1 MEQYSQYG
9 HQPGQNQY
17 YDGTSPMSFNFGN
30 NHAGSRSG
38 LHIDQ
43 YNDVYPSTGAP
54 TFDPIRD
61 PLANAHD
68 CACGPRCIC
77 EASSCVCAGGS
88 CFCDPLNDDENTSET
103 PQQQVGQS
111 SDKHSWGTMVERLKS
126 EVALG
131 MKAEVEPLH
140 ETIKQLQEEHS
151 RLREET
157 SQLQEERSRQ
167 RAEITAARG
176 KLKIPPPIFKPV
188 VAAML
193 GLLGM
198 SHPKCEVPGPL
209 NAGEPPRV
217 DENGVELFNPTWKG
231 TANGAQPLV
240 IATVKLVI
248 SNENA
253 KRTLP
258 ASCGD
263 LNKELEVLIAL
274 AAVQHFS
281 TKQKAYKAQT
291 DPKYAAAAA
300 HKMFRNRV
308 DNRTKRTATLRR
320 SVIDK
325 LEDKYGP
332 ENCVGALALVH
343 ADWGSEDGTDAGEAD
358 PEEWTASQGASGDP
372 KRGRECCKPE
382 WRSDMLDRFYG
393 VLDTLE
399 RQEDVPKKLPV
410 GGKNRPSSGGKDL
423 RKDAFCVDRFRG
435 FPENSLKGP
444 PKKHAPYVSCVNQAW
459 AETHQGEGELV
470 ADPPSFTIF
479 KLAIPDSDF
488 DAQALALLGIKIVP
502 EVV

>member
-9 HQPGQNQY
+9 HQPGQNQE
-17 YDGTSPMSFNFGN
+17 SAHMFG
-30 NHAGSRSG
+30 
-38 LHIDQ
+38 Q
-43 YNDVYPSTGAP
+43 DVYPSAGAP

-68 CACGPRCIC
+68 CACGSRCIC
-77 EASSCVCAGGS
+77 EASSCVCTGGS
-88 CFCDPLNDDENTSET
+88 CFCDPLNDNEDTSGT

-176 KLKIPPPIFKPV
+176 KIKIPPPIFKPV

-198 SHPKCEVPGPL
+198 SHSKCEVPGPL

-248 SNENA
+248 SNERA

-263 LNKELEVLIAL
+263 LNKELEVFIAL

-281 TKQKAYKAQT
+281 TKQKKYKAQT
-291 DPKYAAAAA
+291 EPRYAVAAAR
-300 HKMFRNRV
+300 KSIRNLIDTRS
-308 DNRTKRTATLRR
+308 KRAATLRR
-320 SVIDK
+320 SAIDK
-325 LEDKYGP
+325 LEETYGP

-343 ADWGSEDGTDAGEAD
+343 ADWGSEDGMDAGEAD
-358 PEEWTASQGASGDP
+358 PEQWTASKAASGDP

-393 VLDTLE
+393 ILDTLE

-410 GGKNRPSSGGKDL
+410 GGKNRPSAGGKDL
-423 RKDAFCVDRFRG
+423 RKNAFRVDRFRG

-459 AETHQGEGELV
+459 AETHRGEGELV

-502 EVV
+502 QVV